1 VNQLHGILFAY
12 RTDRQLRELVEHR
25 TTASIP
31 FAGRYRFID
40 FMLSNLINAGVTD
53 VGVVMRESY
62 QSLLDHLGS
71 GKDWDLSRK
80 HGGLKLLPPFSFARA
95 RGGGA
100 YRGKLEALAGVY
112 DYLKSIRQD
121 YVLLADGDLVANL
134 PVREIFDAHLKSGAD
149 ITAVCAAGY
158 HGESAVSTYFLQK
171 KDGSLDRVLCGTETP
186 VGLEALE
193 VYILSRDLL
202 LSLVDE
208 GTARG
213 MNTFG
218 RFVLQERAGSLSIQT
233 WRFDG
238 YVARIRTPSAYFA
251 RSMDLMR
258 PEVRASLFDRA
269 RPIRTRDR
277 SDPSSNYA
285 PGALVRTS
293 LVADGCILE
302 GTVENAILFRGVR
315 VAPGAVVKNSIVMQD
330 SVIGKGAVLDGVIA
344 DKDVTVHEGRR
355 LAGHPSY
362 PLVLAKGSVI

>member
-1 VNQLHGILFAY
+1 MNQLHGILFAY

-25 TTASIP
+25 TTASLP
-31 FAGRYRFID
+31 YAGRYRLID

-53 VGVVMRESY
+53 MGVVMHESY

-80 HGGLKLLPPFSFARA
+80 HGGLKLLPPFSFARS

-100 YRGKLEALAGVY
+100 YRGKLEALAGIY
-112 DYLKSIRQD
+112 DHLKSIRQD

-134 PVREIFDAHLKSGAD
+134 PVREIFDAHLQSGAD
-149 ITAVCAAGY
+149 LTAVCAAGY
-158 HGESAVSTYFLQK
+158 HGDPPVSTYFLQK
-171 KDGSLDRVLCGTETP
+171 EDGSVDRVLCGTEAP
-186 VGLEALE
+186 AGLESLE
-193 VYILSRDLL
+193 VYILSRELL
-202 LSLVDE
+202 LTLVDE

-218 RFVLQERAGSLSIQT
+218 RFVLQERADSLSIRT

-238 YVARIRTPSAYFA
+238 YVARIRTPAAYFA
-251 RSMDLMR
+251 HSMELLR

-277 SDPSSNYA
+277 SDPSSCYA
-285 PGALVRTS
+285 PGAQVRGS
-293 LVADGCILE
+293 LIADGCILE
-302 GTVENAILFRGVR
+302 GTVENAILFRGVQVR
-315 VAPGAVVKNSIVMQD
+315 PGAVVRNSIVMQD
-330 SVIGKGAVLDGVIA
+330 SVVGSDAVLDGVIA
-344 DKDVTVHEGRR
+344 DKDVTVHAGRR

-362 PLVLAKGSVI
+362 PLVLAKGSVV